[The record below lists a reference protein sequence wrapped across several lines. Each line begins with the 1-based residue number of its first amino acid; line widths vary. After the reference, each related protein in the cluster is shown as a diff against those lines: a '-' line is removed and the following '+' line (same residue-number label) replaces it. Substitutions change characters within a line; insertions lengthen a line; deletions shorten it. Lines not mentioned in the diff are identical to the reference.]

1 MNENN
6 NQIEE
11 LEPTLDSSTP
21 NPVVQEESSVTNVEP
36 VQPQPEP
43 QIPSG
48 MIDQVN
54 KQEEPQIIASYDQGA
69 STPQPIQ
76 QTPVEQTI
84 QSEAVPTPVNNDVI
98 EPPMENIEESSVT
111 SSVPPIVENKE
122 NEVVS
127 PMNTPQPTF
136 SMEPDPNI
144 KLDDEEEIEN
154 KKKQPKALIIGIGVL
169 VLLGLLYFLYNSTF
183 QNKKVIVQK
192 EVTTVFDTLIGA
204 IKEIDNKKLDIDFDK
219 DKVGV
224 EGSLNV
230 SSNFKSTEMDLSK
243 LKDYSLNY
251 NGVLDKNNNKLSG
264 SISLNKNNS
273 KLLSADTYINGKT
286 ILLQSAEIYNKIIKT
301 TMDKEI
307 KEYDFNKTLETENI
321 TILLEKTKNIVK
333 NSINEKNI
341 TKTSVTKEING
352 KKQSV
357 NKVSYKLDLNQL
369 EKDIM
374 NGYLKDEECLKIL
387 SDISGEE
394 VKDIKELIN
403 ESLKYYGDEKEE
415 ILVDAYTDKFT
426 SSLKLLEIV
435 KELGGS
441 KNSIVFSVTKNT
453 DNYKFSLKA
462 TNEELLTGYYDKKKE
477 ELKVESSSDG
487 ARLEAVLREEKEDSY
502 YLSINMAAENNRFS
516 VEGTIDNKK
525 TKESLENNTKVSIN
539 ADIDGEKINA
549 DITSTYKI
557 SKSGTIKE
565 LNEASAIDMESIPD
579 EDYNVIEGN
588 LLEKVQK
595 IIMDIM
601 PGYFESINMRLTE
614 NF

>member
-11 LEPTLDSSTP
+11 LEPILDSSTP
-21 NPVVQEESSVTNVEP
+21 NPVVHEESLTTKVEP

-48 MIDQVN
+48 MMEQVN
-54 KQEEPQIIASYDQGA
+54 KQEGPQIIASYDQEQSA
-69 STPQPIQ
+69 SQP
-76 QTPVEQTI
+76 TEQTTVDTTT
-84 QSEAVPTPVNNDVI
+84 QSEAVPTPVNNEVV
-98 EPPMENIEESSVT
+98 EPPIENIEESAKTVSLQ
-111 SSVPPIVENKE
+111 PIIDNKE

-144 KLDDEEEIEN
+144 KLDDEEEVEN
-154 KKKQPKALIIGIGVL
+154 KKKIPKALIICIGVL
-169 VLLGLLYFLYNSTF
+169 ALLGVLFFIYNITF

-192 EVTTVFDTLIGA
+192 EVTTIFDTFIGA

-224 EGSLNV
+224 EGTLNV

-243 LKDYSLNY
+243 LKDYSLKY

-264 SISLNKNNS
+264 TISLNKNNS
-273 KLLSADTYINGKT
+273 KLLSADAYINGKT
-286 ILLQSAEIYNKIIKT
+286 LLFQSAELYNKIMKT
-301 TMDKEI
+301 TMDKEL
-307 KEYDFNKTLETENI
+307 KEYDFNQTLETENI
-321 TILLEKTKNIVK
+321 TKLLEKTKNIVK
-333 NSINEKNI
+333 NSINDKNI
-341 TKTSVTKEING
+341 TKSSVTKEING

-357 NKVSYKLDLNQL
+357 NKVSYRLDLNQL

-374 NGYLKDEECLKIL
+374 NGYLKDEECLKLL
-387 SDISGEE
+387 SNISGEE

-403 ESLKYYGDEKEE
+403 ESLKYYGDEKVE
-415 ILVDAYTDKFT
+415 ILVDAYTDKLT

-435 KELGGS
+435 KELGDAN
-441 KNSIVFSVTKNT
+441 NSIVFAITKNS

-462 TNEELLTGYYDKKKE
+462 ANQELLTGSYDKKKE
-477 ELKVESSSDG
+477 ELKVETSSYG
-487 ARLEAVLREEKEDSY
+487 MRLEIVLREEKEESY
-502 YLSINMAAENNRFS
+502 YLSLNMSAENNRLS
-516 VEGTIDNKK
+516 VEAKIDNNK

-579 EDYNVIEGN
+579 EDYDVIEGN